1 MRPRRVRRLLALAAF
16 GAVAAG
22 ATIGTGIAKADPALD
37 YLTALTNSGMTVYN
51 TTAALNTGYA
61 ICTALDTTRGDLVAQ
76 NLFRVTTWA
85 DVPNITTAQVIVIVA
100 ASTLCPWQIH
110 PDRSIAA

>member
-1 MRPRRVRRLLALAAF
+1 MLRRRLVLAGLGGMIAA
-16 GAVAAG
+16 
-22 ATIGTGIAKADPALD
+22 ATITTGVAKADPALD

-61 ICTALDTTRGDLVAQ
+61 ICSALDTTRGDIVAQ

-85 DVPNITTAQVIVIVA
+85 DVPDITTAQVIVIVA
-100 ASTLCPWQIH
+100 ASTLCPWQVH